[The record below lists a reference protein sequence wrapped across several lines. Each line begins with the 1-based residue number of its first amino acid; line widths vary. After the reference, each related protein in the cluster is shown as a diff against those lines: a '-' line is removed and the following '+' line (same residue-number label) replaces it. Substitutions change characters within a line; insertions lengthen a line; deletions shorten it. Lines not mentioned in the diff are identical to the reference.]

1 MPGTFAYTASAS
13 EPKVTITDGTSG
25 SPATFPSFKTW
36 DRATAATLKAASAPS
51 ATFTLTYQIRPVE
64 QLALLISFVVASKT
78 TSTDYIF
85 ITGTDAWGNAQ
96 TESINVSAGN
106 GTYVSTKRF
115 RTITNIDCS
124 DNAAGGGTVWADGT
138 LQVTQPIIGHLWDFG
153 DSLHEVWRHDCKIQ
167 IGDGST
173 STYFALEHGVLISD
187 CSWMSGDSGEVMY
200 IASNATF
207 RLGIL
212 LDNDTKET
220 GGKVCWLARTIND
233 YVPFG
238 MIPVS
243 GIFVAYNTQFMN
255 YGSGVRADFFIDLSG
270 ASSGCKLWNCVFA
283 GTFHVNGFGPTD
295 VYNCRML
302 NLVFGIRMPS
312 NSTVLNK
319 IDLLG
324 CYNGIYFTYDS
335 ALIEVG
341 ELYIRNSID
350 RVTRAYHNMN
360 TYHGL
365 LNPDVDVWVNTFDG
379 GSTNLKIY
387 RRYTINLKV
396 IDKNGDP
403 IEYAV
408 VRMEDKDGHYT
419 NATETRYGINDVLT
433 AADGTIAEQTVS
445 RGYYSDSDPN
455 TLVDFSPH
463 ILTVSKAGYQ
473 TLAIPGIVAEKKNLL
488 VELLPAGTAN
498 MSRVRVGH

>member
-13 EPKVTITDGTSG
+13 EPKVTVTDGTSG

-51 ATFTLTYQIRPVE
+51 ATLTLTYQIRPVE
-64 QLALLISFVVASKT
+64 QLALIISFVVASKT
-78 TSTDYIF
+78 TSTDYLF
-85 ITGTDAWGNAQ
+85 LTGTDAWGAAQ
-96 TESINVSAGN
+96 TESIDVSAGN
-106 GTYVSTKRF
+106 GTYASTKRF

-138 LQVTQPIIGHLWDFG
+138 VQVTQPIIGHLWDLG
-153 DSLHEVWRHDCKIQ
+153 DSLHEVWRCDCKIQ

-173 STYFALEHGVLISD
+173 STYFAFESGVIITD
-187 CSWMSGDSGEVMY
+187 CSWLSGDYGETMY
-200 IASNATF
+200 IASNATL

-212 LDNDTKET
+212 LDNDTKKT

-238 MIPVS
+238 YVPV
-243 GIFVAYNTQFMN
+243 GGVFVAYNTQFMN
-255 YGSGVRADFFIDLSG
+255 YGSGVRSDHFIDLS
-270 ASSGCKLWNCVFA
+270 AAASGCKLWNCVFA
-283 GTFHVNGFGPTD
+283 GTFHINGFGSTD

-302 NLVFGIRMPS
+302 NLEYGVRNPGTSVTIDK
-312 NSTVLNK
+312 V
-319 IDLLG
+319 DLLA
-324 CYNGIYFTYDS
+324 CNRAVYFTYDS
-335 ALIEVG
+335 ALIELG
-341 ELYIRNSID
+341 ELYIRNS
-350 RVTRAYHNMN
+350 VTNALLTYHNQN

-365 LNPDVDVWVNTFDG
+365 TNPDLDSWSNSFAGT
-379 GSTNLKIY
+379 STNCKIY
-387 RRYTINLKV
+387 RRYTINLTV

-403 IEYAV
+403 IENAV

-419 NATETRYGINDVLT
+419 NATETRYGINDVST
-433 AADGTIAEQTVS
+433 AADGTITEQTVS
-445 RGYYSDSDPN
+445 RGYYADDDAN

-463 ILTVSKAGYQ
+463 ILTISKAGYQ
-473 TLAIPGIVAEKKNLL
+473 TLVIPEITVEKKSWL
-488 VELLPAGTAN
+488 VELQPAGTAN